1 MSLEDKKTEEVVNVG
16 QYAQTGAFPRCTAD
30 KELENLIKARY
41 NIIYAVTWE
50 ERRVIDS
57 LEQIC
62 DLPDVNIAGVQVW
75 DSARGLISSRGYPIA
90 GGEGMTNPELVL
102 DHIAKRAEESKG
114 KVRSAKESRGPIYVL
129 CDLFRYLEAT
139 GLVPEME
146 RKLRSLATTLKRS
159 SISVIITSPELQLP
173 LALEKVVTVIDYP
186 LPGPEQLEVMVQ
198 TAKKKLV
205 ERKRVSKE
213 SADATPTENIIRALL
228 GLTLTE
234 AEDAIAKTVI
244 VTNKFDIP
252 TMLDLKRQII
262 RKGQILDYVYSEDK
276 LDDIGGLQGVKQWIK
291 IRKKSFTDKAKVYGL
306 PAPKGIFL
314 LGVQGSGKSL
324 SAKAIANELEIPL
337 LKLDIGRVFGSL
349 VGESESRM
357 RHALKLA
364 ESIAPCVLLVDEI
377 GKALS
382 GSSGSNDGGTTR
394 RVIST
399 MLDWMQEKT
408 SPVFLVACSNEIK
421 DLDPALL
428 RRGRFDELFFVD
440 LPNDEERQIIFSIHL
455 KKAPRARDPKNYD
468 LAKLAASSTGFSGA
482 EIEACILDAM
492 NNAFADN
499 REFNTKD
506 ILDAIKVCVPL
517 SKVMKKELDEL
528 RECARDRMRRAS
540 DPLFSQPDPTDGDGS
555 RFDMFVDA
563 PAVPPPP
570 VAPPPENQSAGEDIL
585 SLDIDWLSK

>member
-1 MSLEDKKTEEVVNVG
+1 MSEVEAEKEAVNVG
-16 QYAQTGAFPRCTAD
+16 QYQKTGGFPRCNAD
-30 KELENLIKARY
+30 KELEYLIKARY

-90 GGEGMTNPELVL
+90 GGEGMTNPEIVL

-114 KVRSAKESRGPIYVL
+114 KIRSAKDSRGPIYVL
-129 CDLFRYLEAT
+129 CDLFRYLETT

-186 LPGPEQLEVMVQ
+186 LPGPEQLEVMVA

-205 ERKRVSKE
+205 ERKRVTKE
-213 SADATPTENIIRALL
+213 DAEKTPTENIVRALL

-244 VTNKFDIP
+244 VTNRFDIP
-252 TMLDLKRQII
+252 SMLDLKRQII
-262 RKGQILDYVYSEDK
+262 RKGQILDYVYAEDK

-291 IRKKSFTDKAKVYGL
+291 IRKKSFTDKAKEYGL
-306 PAPKGIFL
+306 PAPKGIFM

-440 LPNDEERQIIFSIHL
+440 LPNDEERQVIFSIHL
-455 KKAPRARDPKNYD
+455 KKAPRSRDPQNYN
-468 LAKLAASSTGFSGA
+468 LAQLAAATSGFSGA

-499 REFNTKD
+499 SREFTTKD
-506 ILDAIKVCVPL
+506 ILEAVKVCVPL

-540 DPLFSQPDPTDGDGS
+540 DPLFTQPEGSDGDGS
-555 RFDMFVDA
+555 RFDLFSE
-563 PAVPPPP
+563 PTPIPPPP
-570 VAPPPENQSAGEDIL
+570 VVAAPEKQSAGEDIL
-585 SLDIDWLSK
+585 NMDVDWLK

>member
-1 MSLEDKKTEEVVNVG
+1 MSEAEEKVLNVG
-16 QYAQTGAFPRCTAD
+16 QYQKTGGFPRCSAD
-30 KELENLIKARY
+30 KELEYLIKAKY
-41 NIIYAVTWE
+41 NLIYAVTWE

-114 KVRSAKESRGPIYVL
+114 KIRSAKDSRGPIYVM

-159 SISVIITSPELQLP
+159 SITVVITSPELQLP

-186 LPGPEQLEVMVQ
+186 LPGPEQLEVMVSN
-198 TAKKKLV
+198 AKSKLV

-213 SADATPTENIIRALL
+213 DAEATPTENIVRALL

-252 TMLDLKRQII
+252 SMLDLKRQII

-276 LDDIGGLQGVKQWIK
+276 LDDIGGLQGIKQWIK
-291 IRKKSFTDKAKVYGL
+291 IRKNSFTDKAKDYGL
-306 PAPKGIFL
+306 PPPKGIFM

-337 LKLDIGRVFGSL
+337 LKLDVGRVFGSL

-382 GSSGSNDGGTTR
+382 GSNGSNDGGTTR

-440 LPNDEERQIIFSIHL
+440 LPNDEERKVIFSIHL
-455 KKAPRARDPKNYD
+455 KKAPRKRDPKNFELD
-468 LAKLAASSTGFSGA
+468 KLAAATQGFSGA

-492 NNAFADN
+492 NNAFSDKS
-499 REFNTKD
+499 REFTTKD

-528 RECARDRMRRAS
+528 RECARDRMRKAS
-540 DPLFSQPDPTDGDGS
+540 DPLFQHADAADGEDS
-555 RFDMFVDA
+555 RFDLFA
-563 PAVPPPP
+563 ETTPPV
-570 VAPPPENQSAGEDIL
+570 VAPPEKQSAGEDIL
-585 SLDIDWLSK
+585 SMDVDWLK